1 MSEAPESISGSAAQ
15 RYQDILLE
23 AVRMFGLAGGTRFM
37 TTANFALGGQAPA
50 ELSLTE
56 EGARQVHNELA
67 AQASDGPL

>member
-1 MSEAPESISGSAAQ
+1 
-15 RYQDILLE
+15 
-23 AVRMFGLAGGTRFM
+23 MFGPTAGARFM
-37 TTANFALGGQAPA
+37 TTANFALGGRTPA